1 MTKKSEFDFSVP
13 HRQSYAAIVMILG
26 RSLNIVMR
34 QLFPVFIVIFLGSSQ
49 NRDTFLIYV
58 GVATALITLSV
69 SLVNYFVTYFY
80 IKNNE
85 LIFHTGVFTKKK
97 TALPFD
103 RIQTVHFE
111 QNIFHTIF
119 SVVKLNID
127 SAGSDKNEFQF
138 HALDTA
144 KAKALRDTILQGQ
157 SQKYPHFAEETD
169 KPSTEKTEK
178 IISLSVRDLLR
189 AGFTENHI
197 KSGGLIIFF
206 FFWIYNNLKDAGVD
220 VEEYT
225 GHIPGDWINF
235 SLLLSLASLFLLIS
249 VSISL
254 FRTVVVNFNLSMFRT
269 SAGFKILH
277 GLFTRKE
284 TSARD
289 HKIQYIS
296 WSDNLLKKLIGF
308 YNLYIHQA
316 SPGQLK
322 LKENIRIPGVRKT
335 HIHALTTYLYGMN
348 ETQHIPLRSVR
359 TPYFARF
366 AMIIMMLSVVSV
378 AGIYLFS
385 QPIYTLYPVI
395 ISLFLVLLRFISF
408 RKKKYGLTGDM
419 LFLKGGTFGD
429 KYTLMPVYKI
439 QAAAIHQS
447 WYQWRHQLC
456 DVKIFTASGPL
467 VIPYI
472 SLGEGYT
479 LVQFLTY
486 SAETDKR
493 PWM

>member
-26 RSLNIVMR
+26 RSVNIVMR
-34 QLFPVFIVIFLGSSQ
+34 QLLPVFIVVFLGSSK
-49 NRDTFLIYV
+49 NKDTFLIYV
-58 GVATALITLSV
+58 GLATAIITLSV

-103 RIQTVHFE
+103 RIQSIQFE
-111 QNIFHTIF
+111 QNIFHTFF

-144 KAKALRDTILQGQ
+144 RAKALRDTILQGQ
-157 SQKYPHFAEETD
+157 SQKMQNISKETITA
-169 KPSTEKTEK
+169 PPENTEK
-178 IISLSVRDLLR
+178 IISLSTTDLLR
-189 AGFTENHI
+189 AGLTENHI

-206 FFWIYNNLKDAGVD
+206 FLWIYNNLKDAGVD
-220 VEEYT
+220 VEDYT
-225 GHIPGDWINF
+225 GHIAGEWINF
-235 SLLLSLASLFLLIS
+235 SLLLSLLSLFLIIS

-269 SAGFKILH
+269 PAGFKILH

-296 WSDNLLKKLIGF
+296 WSDNLLKKGIGF

-322 LKENIRIPGVRKT
+322 LKENIRIPGIRKT

-348 ETQHIPLRSVR
+348 DIQNIPLHSVKS
-359 TPYFARF
+359 PYFTRF
-366 AMIIMMLSVVSV
+366 AMITVMLSVVSG

-385 QPIYTLYPVI
+385 QPKYTVYLLI
-395 ISLFLVLLRFISF
+395 ISLFLIVLRFMSF
-408 RKKKYGLTGDM
+408 RKKKYSLTSDM
-419 LFLKGGTFGD
+419 LFFKGGTFGD
-429 KYTLMPVYKI
+429 TYALLPIYKI

-447 WYQWRHQLC
+447 WYQWRHHLC

-472 SLGEGYT
+472 SLREGYA
-479 LVQFLTY
+479 LVQILTY

>member
-1 MTKKSEFDFSVP
+1 MRKKSDFDFSVP

-34 QLFPVFIVIFLGSSQ
+34 QLFPVFIVVFLGSSQ

-58 GVATALITLSV
+58 GVATALITLTI

-85 LIFHTGVFTKKK
+85 LIFHTGVFTKRK

-138 HALDTA
+138 HALDIA
-144 KAKALRDTILQGQ
+144 KAQALRDTILKGQ
-157 SQKYPHFAEETD
+157 SIHDSNTGILDEKPTAEQN
-169 KPSTEKTEK
+169 EK
-178 IISLSVRDLLR
+178 IITLSVGDLLR

-220 VEEYT
+220 VEDYT
-225 GHIPGDWINF
+225 GHIPGEWINV
-235 SLLLSLASLFLLIS
+235 SLLLTLVFLFFLIS

-254 FRTVVVNFNLSMFRT
+254 FRTVIVNFNLSVFRT

-316 SPGQLK
+316 SPGQVK
-322 LKENIRIPGVRKT
+322 LKENIRIPGVRKA

-348 ETQHIPLRSVR
+348 ETENIPLSSVR
-359 TPYFARF
+359 IPYFTRF
-366 AMIIMMLSVVSV
+366 TLIISILFVVSV

-385 QPIYTLYPVI
+385 QLIWTLYPLI
-395 ISLFLVLLRFISF
+395 ISLFLILIRFLSF
-408 RKKKYGLTGDM
+408 RKKKYGLAGDM
-419 LFLKGGTFGD
+419 LILRGGTFGD
-429 KYTLMPVYKI
+429 TYTLMPVYKI

-467 VIPYI
+467 ILPYI
-472 SLGEGYT
+472 SLSEGYA